1 MTAASNAHAGN
12 WYVALFS
19 DKVTIAFMLAI
30 ILLTLFFACIKFDN
44 FAIAYGPEILTTVG
58 ISGCF
63 LGIAMALLKFDPTNV
78 SDSVPQLL
86 DGVKTA
92 FWASVCGVLGS
103 LILRARHF
111 FQKKPI
117 PQSGD
122 TPKLATIDDL
132 VVAIHTLQRSLSG
145 SEEGSLLTQLKL
157 MRQEQADELRLLRT
171 SFETFSQRMS
181 EDGSKALIAA
191 LKEVIKD
198 FNAQINDQFGEDFKH
213 LNAAVE
219 KLVVWQQQ
227 YKDELDDLQVQQ
239 KRAAEELGGVAR
251 SLGVFVDKASK
262 FTSTADAL
270 ESTLIRL
277 SSQHKAIDES
287 QRSLAEV
294 LIQMKDVTPQFAQ
307 KIDEMS
313 EAMKQSAAKV
323 HSVVADILDNFGV
336 QFEAASTEMKQLLS
350 ETLRKSQTELN
361 DSLSRSTEA
370 IRQSVVALD
379 KALHEELSKSLQSL
393 GRQLGSLSEKFVA
406 DYTPLTERLQELV
419 RLGRGS

>member
-1 MTAASNAHAGN
+1 
-12 WYVALFS
+12 
-19 DKVTIAFMLAI
+19 
-30 ILLTLFFACIKFDN
+30 
-44 FAIAYGPEILTTVG
+44 
-58 ISGCF
+58 
-63 LGIAMALLKFDPTNV
+63 
-78 SDSVPQLL
+78 
-86 DGVKTA
+86 
-92 FWASVCGVLGS
+92 
-103 LILRARHF
+103 
-111 FQKKPI
+111 
-117 PQSGD
+117 
-122 TPKLATIDDL
+122 
-132 VVAIHTLQRSLSG
+132 
-145 SEEGSLLTQLKL
+145 
-157 MRQEQADELRLLRT
+157 
-171 SFETFSQRMS
+171 
-181 EDGSKALIAA
+181 
-191 LKEVIKD
+191 
-198 FNAQINDQFGEDFKH
+198 
-213 LNAAVE
+213 
-219 KLVVWQQQ
+219 
-227 YKDELDDLQVQQ
+227 
-239 KRAAEELGGVAR
+239 VAR

-307 KIDEMS
+307 TIDEMS

-336 QFEAASTEMKQLLS
+336 QFAAASTEMKQLLS